1 MLLGAENKKSPTKV
15 IGDGKRKV
23 VPRRG
28 FEPPTYR
35 LGICR
40 SVQLSYRGAKESCI
54 EFKNADGIAIPNL
67 IHRQYPEALVP
78 VDRI

>member
-1 MLLGAENKKSPTKV
+1 MCEM
-15 IGDGKRKV
+15 

-40 SVQLSYRGAKESCI
+40 SVQLSYRGM
-54 EFKNADGIAIPNL
+54 FKDFYGVQNDDSIL
-67 IHRQYPEALVP
+67 ILNPK
-78 VDRI
+78 